1 MKMHSFDDPA
11 PTHSN
16 RDEDDPDEH
25 RSQASQPL
33 PIMRTSAH
41 KHIAHS
47 VDDEDYDD
55 HDQGLFSSSPPLLFA
70 VSTFSEWGT
79 ESNTT
84 DDGAES
90 DPFCFDDETSRAII
104 HSKPGL
110 SVVGGERKDPSAAI
124 VPSPLGVEVV
134 EVEDPPLKSVVCVRE
149 SAADSEIGTV
159 VVVVKN
165 NSLLKRWVKAVWGA
179 VAKIF
184 SRRGRRER
192 VDGKGGKQS

>member
-11 PTHSN
+11 PPHSN
-16 RDEDDPDEH
+16 RDDNNFDEH

-41 KHIAHS
+41 KHTAHTGD
-47 VDDEDYDD
+47 DDEDYDND

-84 DDGAES
+84 DEGAES

-110 SVVGGERKDPSAAI
+110 SVKERKDLSAAI

-134 EVEDPPLKSVVCVRE
+134 ESPPVKSVVCVQE
-149 SAADSEIGTV
+149 NAVDCEVGTV
-159 VVVVKN
+159 LVVVKS
-165 NSLLKRWVKAVWGA
+165 NSLLKRWAKAVWGA
-179 VAKIF
+179 VTKIF
-184 SRRGRRER
+184 SRRGGRGCAG
-192 VDGKGGKQS
+192 GKGGKQS